1 MSSRYNLALG
11 LAIAAAALLGCDK
24 AAPEP
29 KPEPPRSAAAE
40 PEKPEPED
48 LIKEDLVVGT
58 GDEAKDGD
66 KVKVNYTGRLLK
78 TNFMFD
84 TSVGPGKK
92 PFEFQIGKGGVIK
105 GWDLG
110 VVGMKVGGKRKLT
123 IPSKLGYGDKGSPP
137 KIPGKST
144 LVFEVELLSVNE
156 APDAGAGD
164 AGAAAADSPDGG
176 KKKKKKKKKAE

>member
-1 MSSRYNLALG
+1 MRAPT
-11 LAIAAAALLGCDK
+11 AAALLAALALAGCNS
-24 AAPEP
+24 APPEP
-29 KPEPPRSAAAE
+29 KPEPKPTAAAE
-40 PEKPEPED
+40 PETPEPAD
-48 LIKEDLVVGT
+48 LVKEDLVVGT
-58 GDEAKDGD
+58 GAEAKDGD

-92 PFEFQIGKGGVIK
+92 PFEFQIGKGSVIK

-123 IPSKLGYGDKGSPP
+123 IPSRLGYGDKGSPP

-156 APDAGAGD
+156 TPDAGAGD
-164 AGAAAADSPDGG
+164 AAAPDAKDAKDA
-176 KKKKKKKKKAE
+176 KKKKKDK